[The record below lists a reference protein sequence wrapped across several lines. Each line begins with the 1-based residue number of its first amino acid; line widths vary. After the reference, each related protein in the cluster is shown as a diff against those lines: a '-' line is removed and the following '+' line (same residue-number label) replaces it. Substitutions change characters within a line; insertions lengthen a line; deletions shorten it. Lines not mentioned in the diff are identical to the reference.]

1 MARTFRPILDVAAGN
16 LMLMIALHQDKPCP
30 TNVEI
35 MEWTGVPR
43 GRLDAWLAELV
54 ERGLLEIGRKGRPPP
69 TRRRLRAVGG
79 SWTDWTA
86 RGGKRGGKRTRG
98 GQR

>member
-30 TNVEI
+30 TNEEI

-43 GRLDAWLAELV
+43 GRLNAWLAELV
-54 ERGLLEIGRKGRPPP
+54 ARGILEVQCKGLPPP
-69 TRRRLRAVGG
+69 RRRRLRAVGG
-79 SWTDWTA
+79 SWTGWTA
-86 RGGKRGGKRTRG
+86 RRSP
-98 GQR
+98 QRRPR